1 MLSENAAETPLD
13 TLECVAS
20 AQEVLGAIEAAKG
33 VFVEESL
40 NRYVVAVLRHTR
52 SDARLFLGASP
63 RAGLAILRVA
73 KARAL
78 VAGRDF
84 VEPEDVKS
92 IAPTV
97 LAHRLILSPEARA
110 SGMDGEELVRDVIE
124 RTPVPV

>member
-1 MLSENAAETPLD
+1 MLDRFTMRIAIGYPPLAEEARMLSENAAETPLD

-63 RAGLAILRVA
+63 RAGSPSFGSPRLAPWLPA
-73 KARAL
+73 AT
-78 VAGRDF
+78 
-84 VEPEDVKS
+84 S
-92 IAPTV
+92 WSPTTSS
-97 LAHRLILSPEARA
+97 RSRRRCSPT
-110 SGMDGEELVRDVIE
+110 G
-124 RTPVPV
+124 